1 MLINILLKIK
11 RDQELQMVENV
22 SEGLE
27 KMTDRVE
34 HMAEDIVT
42 GKEFK
47 KTVDGV
53 EHMAE
58 DVVTGKGLKTITD
71 GVEHM
76 AEDIVVEAE
85 GLEKMA
91 DKVEHKAEDVVKNFT
106 GRSFKGAANF
116 IENAAEKIKDIEDE
130 ASKKLKKTK
139 IMQSVGKHFFL
150 ALYLLFFKF

>member
-116 IENAAEKIKDIEDE
+116 IENAAEK
-130 ASKKLKKTK
+130 
-139 IMQSVGKHFFL
+139 V
-150 ALYLLFFKF
+150 